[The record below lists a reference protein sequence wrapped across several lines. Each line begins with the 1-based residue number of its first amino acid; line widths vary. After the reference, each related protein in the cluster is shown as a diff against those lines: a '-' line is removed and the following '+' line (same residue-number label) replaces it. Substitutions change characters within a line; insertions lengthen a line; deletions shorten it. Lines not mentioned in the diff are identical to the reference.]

1 MESMNGGNT
10 ASADAEFRVPSA
22 APTLT
27 HERSGGPST
36 PRSEESSSTNAVANA
51 PSPPGRWAEPRD
63 LPPVVPPHKPSLY
76 PSVLAA
82 ALEEAP
88 FESNPSIVG
97 NLSREASA
105 SHDVL
110 TPENSSDHRHFDVQ
124 NSPTRIVVTPR
135 TAAAAASAVG
145 RAKRAAEA
153 AEAQDEFSRANGA
166 GCGTTSERR
175 MSSSSSFAAF
185 DSELAPMHGFLDL
198 RRGSSGRL
206 AASQST
212 TVLPTVGA
220 APALASPPGRSV
232 GLAVGSVD
240 DWAVN
245 DKRFTSC

>member
-82 ALEEAP
+82 ALEETP
-88 FESNPSIVG
+88 FESNPSIG

-153 AEAQDEFSRANGA
+153 AEAQDEFSRTNGA
-166 GCGTTSERR
+166 GCGTSERR
-175 MSSSSSFAAF
+175 MSSSSCGLTAARA
-185 DSELAPMHGFLDL
+185 DAWLPRPPAWELQPFGGL
-198 RRGSSGRL
+198 ST
-206 AASQST
+206 T

-220 APALASPPGRSV
+220 APALLASRPFCRV
-232 GLAVGSVD
+232 GG
-240 DWAVN
+240 WQ
-245 DKRFTSC
+245 RR